1 MYGLN
6 YASSTG
12 EIAEFDKNMSN
23 ASSLMSSG
31 DLTGAMNTY
40 MLARDSYEGSYRPTS
55 YRDEA
60 NEKIEETFKVLSQKC
75 TDLIEQRDL
84 IGAKKLVES
93 IPAKLIEENN
103 GISSGIAN
111 INQEIDNVASQG
123 VDELIGN
130 VATNG
135 GKLDE
140 NGKKYLEQLL
150 QLTPND
156 YWLKFVKNK
165 ET

>member
-1 MYGLN
+1 MKVLVET
-6 YASSTG
+6 S
-12 EIAEFDKNMSN
+12 
-23 ASSLMSSG
+23 
-31 DLTGAMNTY
+31 
-40 MLARDSYEGSYRPTS
+40 ARHVHV
-55 YRDEA
+55 
-60 NEKIEETFKVLSQKC
+60 NEETFKVLSQKC

-165 ET
+165 EK